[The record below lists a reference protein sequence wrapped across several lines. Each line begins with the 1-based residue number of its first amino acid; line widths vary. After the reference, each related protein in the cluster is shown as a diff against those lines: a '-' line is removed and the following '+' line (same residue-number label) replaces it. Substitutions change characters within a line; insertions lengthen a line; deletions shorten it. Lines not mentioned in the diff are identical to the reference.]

1 MTIDHQQLSIF
12 LAVYQHRSIGKA
24 ALALNVTQPW
34 VSRSLRKLEDHVGAP
49 LFERHSSG
57 VIPTLAA
64 DVLRP
69 YADEIIS
76 DSRAALEE
84 IAALSGKGTSIVRVG
99 ALAGVSNSLLPMAID
114 QLLQKWPNLRVQL
127 IEAVEDQLSEA
138 LARGQID
145 IAIAGAMQH
154 HEVTFSAPQRMTDP
168 VIVVASRDH
177 ALSRKANVSL
187 QDLAQY
193 RWVMPPPS
201 TVPRQEFEQRFRK
214 AGLEPPVVTVETRSV
229 SAIRALVALT
239 DMISWQPRAV
249 LAIDKGAGPII
260 EIKTPELIWDR
271 QFSLFRR
278 EKGLLAPG
286 AKKLVDEIRLL
297 CSPPATSRPTR
308 KTRA

>member
-1 MTIDHQQLSIF
+1 MTLDPQQLGIF

-24 ALALNVTQPW
+24 ASALGVTQPW
-34 VSRSLRKLEDHVGAP
+34 VSRSLRKLEDHVGAV
-49 LFERHSSG
+49 LFERHPTG

-69 YADEIIS
+69 YADEITS
-76 DSRAALEE
+76 DSRTALEE

-99 ALAGVSNSLLPMAID
+99 AVAGVSNSLLPMAID
-114 QLLQKWPNLRVQL
+114 RLLQKWPALRVQL

-154 HEVTFSAPQRMTDP
+154 PEVNFSAPQRMTDP
-168 VIVVASRDH
+168 VIVVASREH
-177 ALSRKANVSL
+177 PLARKNNATL
-187 QDLAQY
+187 KELAQY
-193 RWVMPPPS
+193 RWVMPPLS

-260 EIKTPELIWDR
+260 EVKTPDLTWDR
-271 QFSLFRR
+271 QFSVFRR
-278 EKGLLAPG
+278 EKGLLAPA

-297 CSPPATSRPTR
+297 CSPEPARVARRAR
-308 KTRA
+308 K

>member
-1 MTIDHQQLSIF
+1 MTLDPQQLGIF

-24 ALALNVTQPW
+24 ASTLGVTQPW
-34 VSRSLRKLEDHVGAP
+34 VSRSLRKLEDHVGAQ
-49 LFERHSSG
+49 LFERHPSG

-69 YADEIIS
+69 YADEITS
-76 DSRAALEE
+76 DARTALEE
-84 IAALSGKGTSIVRVG
+84 IAALTGKGTSIVRVG
-99 ALAGVSNSLLPMAID
+99 AVAGVSNSLLPMAID
-114 QLLQKWPNLRVQL
+114 RLLQKWPTLRVQL

-154 HEVTFSAPQRMTDP
+154 PEVNFSAPQRMTDP
-168 VIVVASRDH
+168 VIVVASREH
-177 ALSRKANVSL
+177 PLARKNSTTLKELSS
-187 QDLAQY
+187 Y
-193 RWVMPPPS
+193 RWVMPPAS

-239 DMISWQPRAV
+239 DMVSWQPRAV
-249 LAIDKGAGPII
+249 LAIDKGAGPIV

-271 QFSLFRR
+271 QFSVFRR
-278 EKGLLAPG
+278 EKGLLAPA

-297 CSPPATSRPTR
+297 CSPEPARITKRAR
-308 KTRA
+308 K